1 MKREEITHNK
11 LRWINIVTPNQKSL
25 EQLQSEFD
33 FHALDLEDVLSK
45 YQFPKIDAYPDYLF
59 IILQFPVYREK
70 RQMYLRTEL
79 DIFFGKNYLI
89 TINSGKQNHLQ
100 SIFKSVRQNAK
111 TREKFMGRGVALL
124 LYEVVD
130 ALFTDL
136 FPVINEKYETIF
148 ELEKEIFDTSH
159 HKDMIQ
165 EIMILKRNIINI
177 RRILSP
183 QRQVLVNLESKYKKF
198 IPEELGIYYDD
209 VVDKIDKIVNQLDT
223 AGAYADVLED
233 ANENIISRSTNRV
246 IKILTIFSVILL
258 PLTLVTSYYGM
269 NVPLPLQDDAKAL
282 FYINAILIA
291 LVIVMLW
298 FFARKRWL

>member
-1 MKREEITHNK
+1 MKREEIAHNK
-11 LRWINIVTPNQKSL
+11 LRWINIVNPNQESL
-25 EQLQSEFD
+25 EQLRSEFG
-33 FHALDLEDVLSK
+33 FHLLDLEDVLSK

-59 IILQFPVYREK
+59 IILQFPVYRKE

-89 TINSGKQNHLQ
+89 TINSGKQTQLQ
-100 SIFKSVRQNAK
+100 SIFKSAKQNAK

-148 ELEKEIFDTSH
+148 ELEKEIFDSSH

-183 QRQVLVNLESKYKKF
+183 QRQVLVNLETKYKKF
-198 IPEELGIYYDD
+198 IPEKLYIYFDD
-209 VVDKIDKIVNQLDT
+209 VVDKIDKIVNQLNT
-223 AGAYADVLED
+223 ANEYADVLED

-246 IKILTIFSVILL
+246 IKILTIFSVVLL

-269 NVPLPLQDDAKAL
+269 NVPLPLQNDANVL
-282 FYINAILIA
+282 VYINAILIA
-291 LVIVMLW
+291 LVVVMIW
-298 FFARKRWL
+298 FFAKKRWL